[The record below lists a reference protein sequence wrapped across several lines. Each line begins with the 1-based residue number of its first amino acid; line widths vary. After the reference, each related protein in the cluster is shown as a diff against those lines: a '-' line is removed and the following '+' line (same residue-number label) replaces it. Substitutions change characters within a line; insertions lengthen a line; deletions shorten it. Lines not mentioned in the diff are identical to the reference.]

1 MEYEAFNHTGAA
13 ATAIG
18 ILLSLGWVAL
28 YIFGWIWAWAWA
40 WIDDADSPER
50 NPIIDWSMGILGFMV
65 ASRERCWA
73 YVGEGDE
80 WSGRVSDGAIG
91 FFAPMLILFLGPII
105 LALSFLFYP
114 VTLTIFCLY
123 LIARLARFA
132 RRHKKLFDKH
142 IKDPEAH
149 K

>member
-1 MEYEAFNHTGAA
+1 MEYEAFNYTGAA
-13 ATAIG
+13 ATALG
-18 ILLSLGWVAL
+18 LLLSLGWVCV
-28 YIFGWIWAWAWA
+28 YILGWVWAWTWA
-40 WIDDADSPER
+40 WIDDSNRPER
-50 NPIIDWSMGILGFMV
+50 NPVIDRSMKVFGFNPKQNRV
-65 ASRERCWA
+65 WKYYDHDQEW
-73 YVGEGDE
+73 GEG
-80 WSGRVSDGAIG
+80 SDGAIG
-91 FFAPMLILFLGPII
+91 FFAPLVILFLAP
-105 LALSFLFYP
+105 LVMAFSFLFYP